1 MGVRYLRVKIN
12 IDWNGRLGKRMPYTA
27 GEVRCILITDCRKH
41 GLAARLR
48 QVTSAG
54 VRPPKMENSIA
65 DKAERLADLDSTLHV
80 VNFAQGQA

>member
-41 GLAARLR
+41 GLA
-48 QVTSAG
+48 G

-65 DKAERLADLDSTLHV
+65 DKAERLADLDSTLLV
-80 VNFAQGQA
+80 VNLAPGQA